1 MLDLDPA
8 KRISAEQGLEHAYF
22 SYYHDP
28 EDEVSIIFLEIELL
42 TPGVY
47 WWFIHTKTNLQL
59 SLTGL
64 FESI

>member
-28 EDEVSIIFLEIELL
+28 EDEVSIFFLGIKLL

-47 WWFIHTKTNLQL
+47 
-59 SLTGL
+59 
-64 FESI
+64 

>member
-42 TPGVY
+42 TPDVY
-47 WWFIHTKTNLQL
+47 WSSYILKQTCSFQ
-59 SLTGL
+59 
-64 FESI
+64 